1 MPICGKKNTLNAEM
15 NWNIETHWDTPQLK
29 KRKENTKRER
39 WGRWRIRKKYSDK
52 EYKRTKPTKRKY
64 VVDEGDFHF
73 VMCSY
78 YHFFCCGLV
87 VPLPSHIRLRSVFPF
102 ILCAHSFSPFFPL
115 CSCTIFH
122 ELTPMHITIF
132 ITLKKKMKKKTVR
145 GWRAK
150 YDDDNTERGK
160 EIFHTT
166 LFNNKCSH
174 IFHL

>member
-1 MPICGKKNTLNAEM
+1 M
-15 NWNIETHWDTPQLK
+15 
-29 KRKENTKRER
+29 
-39 WGRWRIRKKYSDK
+39 

-78 YHFFCCGLV
+78 YHFSCCGLV

-102 ILCAHSFSPFFPL
+102 ILCAHSFSPLFPL

-132 ITLKKKMKKKTVR
+132 ITLKKKMKKKLSVDGEQNTTTTTPNEER
-145 GWRAK
+145 K
-150 YDDDNTERGK
+150 YFIQLYLIINAHTFF
-160 EIFHTT
+160 IF
-166 LFNNKCSH
+166 NKW
-174 IFHL
+174 